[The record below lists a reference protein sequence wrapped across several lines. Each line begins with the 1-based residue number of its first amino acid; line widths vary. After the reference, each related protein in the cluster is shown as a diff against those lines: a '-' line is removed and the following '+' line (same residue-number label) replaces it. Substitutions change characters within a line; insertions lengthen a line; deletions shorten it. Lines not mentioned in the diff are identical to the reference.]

1 MHEDP
6 EPPDFMAKAKLKP
19 LLKLSRRRPVSCA
32 ICFSKDRDGI
42 IFLHKRMKP
51 RRALAELRRK
61 AKALGLDLNLAT
73 LRFGHA
79 QVDGASDSQK
89 VRLTVNKM
97 SPGAMRLALLTHLR
111 PAGFQRCEILVDEAL
126 DSTLDDEDDDE
137 EVEDDDDEEDEDD
150 EEDDEGPAPLL
161 ELTALRIDLA
171 HLVKDMLPVVA
182 HDPGRKQKLLDL
194 AQGAQACLKDE
205 DVDGAARRI
214 EALRTALHGPPSRP

>member
-97 SPGAMRLALLTHLR
+97 SPGAMRLAILAHLR
-111 PAGFQRCEILVDEAL
+111 PAGFQRCEILVDEEL
-126 DSTLDDEDDDE
+126 DNAPDDEDDDE
-137 EVEDDDDEEDEDD
+137 ADEEDEED
-150 EEDDEGPAPLL
+150 EEDDEEEEEDEDPGLL
-161 ELTALRIDLA
+161 RELAALRIDLA

-182 HDPGRKQKLLDL
+182 HDPARKQKLLDL
-194 AQGAQACLKDE
+194 AQGAQACLKD
-205 DVDGAARRI
+205 DDAKGAAKRI
-214 EALRTALHGPPSRP
+214 EALRTALHGPPT

>member
-97 SPGAMRLALLTHLR
+97 SPGAMRLAILAHLR
-111 PAGFQRCEILVDEAL
+111 PAGFQRCEILVDEEL
-126 DSTLDDEDDDE
+126 DNAPD
-137 EVEDDDDEEDEDD
+137 DD
-150 EEDDEGPAPLL
+150 EEDDEEESDDDENDEEDDDDDEDPALL
-161 ELTALRIDLA
+161 RQLSALRIDLA

-182 HDPGRKQKLLDL
+182 HDPARKQKLLDL
-194 AQGAQACLKDE
+194 AQGAQASLKDDDAE
-205 DVDGAARRI
+205 GAAKRI
-214 EALRTALHGPPSRP
+214 EALRTALHGPSSKP